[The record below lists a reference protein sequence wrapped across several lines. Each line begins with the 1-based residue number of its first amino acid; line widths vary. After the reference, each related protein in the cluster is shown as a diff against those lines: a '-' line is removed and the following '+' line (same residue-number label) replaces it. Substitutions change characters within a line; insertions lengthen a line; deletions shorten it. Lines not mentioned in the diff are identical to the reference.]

1 MNIPSI
7 TPRVTALGLFG
18 AVAVLTASCGGSSGS
33 PAGGSAAGLPS
44 TASVTIPKAD
54 RFEPFLLEIAQGGT
68 VTFANQDA
76 DAHTVVSMP
85 TDPVDFKL
93 FVESGKSV
101 KQTFSQPGIYGYYCD
116 AHSDYDK
123 TTGLIKAKKEAD
135 AYPISMYGIIVVAG
149 DSLPLSTGKA
159 KIVMPSADRF
169 EPLAI
174 AVKQGT
180 QVTWANLDSDA
191 HTVLTDPGESLQFKF
206 VVPAN
211 GQASYTFDKPGMYPY
226 FCDAHATWNGELKR
240 VQARPGSSE
249 YPAAMEGVVFVLA

>member
-1 MNIPSI
+1 MKMPS
-7 TPRVTALGLFG
+7 TTHRVSALGLFG
-18 AVAVLTASCGGSSGS
+18 AVAILASCGGGSSGS
-33 PAGGSAAGLPS
+33 NTSGGAAGLPS
-44 TASVTIPKAD
+44 TATVTIPKAD
-54 RFEPFLLEIAQGGT
+54 RFEPFLLEIAAGGT
-68 VTFANQDA
+68 VTFTNQDA

-93 FVESGKSV
+93 LVETGKSV

-116 AHSDYDK
+116 AHSDYDR
-123 TTGLIKAKKEAD
+123 TTGLIKAKKGAD
-135 AYPISMYGIIVVAG
+135 AFPISMYGIIVVAG
-149 DSLPLSTGKA
+149 DSLPLSAGNA

-174 AVKQGT
+174 AVKKGT
-180 QVTWANLDSDA
+180 QVTWTNLDSDA

-211 GQASYTFDKPGMYPY
+211 GHASYTFDKAGMYPY
-226 FCDAHATWNGELKR
+226 FCDAHATWNSELKR

-249 YPAAMEGVVFVLA
+249 YPAAMEGVVFVLP